1 MLKQVCYSIEN
12 KYDLF
17 YFSSLEKLTQLIS
30 ADDKRFGSRPLR
42 FVNDIDVLD
51 GRYLFFTD
59 SDWLYPRK
67 EFMSVILRADARG
80 R

>member
-1 MLKQVCYSIEN
+1 MVISC
-12 KYDLF
+12 
-17 YFSSLEKLTQLIS
+17 LEKLTRLIS
-30 ADDKRFGSRPLR
+30 ADDQRFGSRPLK
-42 FVNDIDVLD
+42 FVNDVDVLD

-67 EFMSVILRADARG
+67 EFMSVLMHASPRG